1 MDGLLLDSER
11 LARDAFVRAC
21 GDHGW
26 TADLDV
32 YHQCIGSTYDA
43 TEKILKDSF
52 GADFPYEAVDASW
65 SNHYHAR
72 LAAAPVPLKAGALE
86 LLQYLV
92 EVDVPRALATS
103 TRRATAERKLA
114 DSGLL
119 DFFEHTVCG
128 GETERGKPHPEPYR
142 EAARRLGVE
151 PVECMAL
158 EDSANGVRSAH
169 AAGCVV
175 IQVPDLVAPASEL
188 RKLDH
193 VIVDSLTEVLRLLK
207 KN

>member
-11 LARDAFVRAC
+11 LARDAFVLAC

-32 YHQCIGSTYDA
+32 YHQCIGSTSEA
-43 TEKILKDSF
+43 TENILRDHF

-65 SNHYHAR
+65 SRHYHAR
-72 LAAAPVPLKAGALE
+72 LAEAPVPVKAGALE
-86 LLQYLV
+86 LLQHLV
-92 EVDVPRALATS
+92 EIDVPRALATS

-128 GETERGKPHPEPYR
+128 GETERGKPHPEPYQ
-142 EAARRLGVE
+142 EAAQLLGFE
-151 PVECMAL
+151 PAECMAL

-175 IQVPDLVAPASEL
+175 IQVPDLVAPAAEL
-188 RKLDH
+188 SKLEH